1 MEKNS
6 AYKIQKNSA
15 YEKTEEEIQQ
25 EKDWNM
31 FKNNKELVT
40 LM

>member
-1 MEKNS
+1 MQKS
-6 AYKIQKNSA
+6 SIKIQKNSA

-25 EKDWNM
+25 EKEWNM
-31 FKNNKELVT
+31 FRINKELVT